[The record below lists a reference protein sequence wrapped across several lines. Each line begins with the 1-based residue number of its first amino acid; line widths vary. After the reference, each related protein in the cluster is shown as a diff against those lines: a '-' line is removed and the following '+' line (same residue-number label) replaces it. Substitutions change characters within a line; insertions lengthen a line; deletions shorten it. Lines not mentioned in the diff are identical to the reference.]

1 MREGRKCVVAS
12 RNRMGTSNEDVLP
25 YVSSLAAATN
35 SSGLKLTT
43 PGNPSPPNCPFC
55 PWASSYF
62 RLFQLPEW
70 FEISCQSTTHP
81 CLAYVDKI
89 PMDFYVMLS
98 ARLLRSPVV
107 IPEHVD
113 ASVF

>member
-43 PGNPSPPNCPFC
+43 PGNPSPQTALFAPGLLPIFVF
-55 PWASSYF
+55 SSYPNG
-62 RLFQLPEW
+62 LK
-70 FEISCQSTTHP
+70 S
-81 CLAYVDKI
+81 LANQQHI
-89 PMDFYVMLS
+89 PV
-98 ARLLRSPVV
+98 SPM
-107 IPEHVD
+107 
-113 ASVF
+113 